1 MTITLFYIYIY
12 ISHFATDM
20 RLLTVRKTP
29 LVNRSLSRNDG
40 VTLVFVELG
49 LDVDDKK
56 GNLSKL
62 RITKQALDF
71 LGFS

>member
-1 MTITLFYIYIY
+1 
-12 ISHFATDM
+12 M

-71 LGFS
+71 MVVS

>member
-1 MTITLFYIYIY
+1 
-12 ISHFATDM
+12 M

-56 GNLSKL
+56 GEPKQITNYETSL
-62 RITKQALDF
+62 RF
-71 LGFS
+71 FGFFIRQKVYHEIIVL